1 MIRSVMQALR
11 AAPPMERRFSLAD
24 ASAVEVLLGGRTVAG
39 PVVSASNAL
48 ESPTVLACVTALA
61 GDVGQL
67 SLKLYK
73 RLERGKS
80 IAADHPLYYLLHTQ
94 PNPEMTAGV
103 LQETMMA
110 HLLTWGNAYAEIEWG
125 DDGYPVALWPLLP
138 DRMVVKRERGALLYE
153 YRPDGVTPMVLRSW
167 QVLHVPGLSFDGL
180 IGYSPVRLMM
190 QTLSGDRATAE
201 FGWKFFANG
210 ARPGVILKHPGKLS
224 ADAAGRIRQSW
235 NDLYGGVQNAHRAA
249 VLEEGMGIE
258 TLGIPPEEAQFL
270 QTRQFTKREI
280 AAIYQVPLQRI
291 ADTET
296 ATYASSEQFSEDYVK
311 FSLNRWLKRF
321 EQAIATKLL
330 VGEEKRQYVVEFER
344 NALIITQTNERFQA
358 YSTAIGSGWM
368 TPNETR
374 EKENLNPLPGGD
386 DLWMPLN
393 MAPAPVAAAH
403 GPMGKPLDGAEGESG
418 KEGEGE
424 RAAALIEQAGL
435 AANLTAAW
443 VADVRQRLEARIAN
457 DVRQG
462 GAKALRQ
469 GGLMQLGEWGEE
481 MITEWRQ
488 AGEAMLA
495 PLRGVRPG
503 AEPNVGEWV
512 LSAYQAGIKE
522 LRQ

>member
-1 MIRSVMQALR
+1 MGFVQRWLNRSGAQAEQRGLL
-11 AAPPMERRFSLAD
+11 SGSTGLAD
-24 ASAVEVLLGGRTVAG
+24 WFGFAPVAG
-39 PVVSASNAL
+39 PVVSPSNAL

-67 SLKLYK
+67 SLKLFR
-73 RLERGKS
+73 RLDRGKEL
-80 IAADHPLYYLLHTQ
+80 AADHPLYFLLHQQ
-94 PNPEMTAGV
+94 PNPEMAAGV
-103 LQETMMA
+103 FQETMMG

-125 DDGYPVALWPLLP
+125 ADGYPVALWPLLP
-138 DRMVVKRERGALLYE
+138 DRMAVTRERGALRYE
-153 YRPDGVTPMVLRSW
+153 YRPDHVTPITLAAW

-291 ADTET
+291 GDQET
-296 ATYASSEQFSEDYVK
+296 ATYASSEQFSRDYMQ
-311 FSLNRWLKRF
+311 FSLNRWLKRI
-321 EQAIATKLL
+321 EQAAAAKLL
-330 VGEEKRQYVVEFER
+330 VGEERQAYVVEFER
-344 NALIITQTNERFQA
+344 NALINTQTSERFQA
-358 YSTAIGSGWM
+358 YATAIQSGVL
-368 TPNETR
+368 TPNEAR
-374 EKENLNPLPGGD
+374 ERENLNPLAGGD
-386 DLWMPLN
+386 DLLVPLN
-393 MAPAPVAAAH
+393 MAKAADYDQAMDEDENEDNS
-403 GPMGKPLDGAEGESG
+403 PIDSPND
-418 KEGEGE
+418 GE
-424 RAAALIEQAGL
+424 RAAALLEQAGL
-435 AANLTAAW
+435 AADLTNAW
-443 VADVRQRLEARIAN
+443 VADVRSRLEARIAN

-469 GGLMQLGEWGEE
+469 GGRASLGEWGEE
-481 MITEWRQ
+481 QMHDWRQ
-488 AGEAMLA
+488 AGEVMLTG
-495 PLRGVRPG
+495 LRSVRPA

-512 LSAYQAGIKE
+512 ATAYQAAVKE
-522 LRQ
+522 LIG